1 MALTQDPYK
10 EPAMADTQYTVERN
24 PGLAASGFNLAL
36 IYIWKQTMFWKPE
49 KLRFKILNL
58 SDSLILFHSAFD

>member
-36 IYIWKQTMFWKPE
+36 IYIWKQTVFLEASKT
-49 KLRFKILNL
+49 
-58 SDSLILFHSAFD
+58 SL